1 MNKKYNIIYADLL
14 GITAIPK
21 ILMVNF
27 GEWQTNTM
35 M

>member
-27 GEWQTNTM
+27 GGDGRQAL
-35 M
+35 